1 MPIVDV
7 NGQQFEFPDTMSGDE
22 IKSVLKSKFPQQQAQ
37 PAQKQGSDNFSTY
50 GVSMGV
56 VDPIYGAGQLIP
68 RGLSAATK
76 AVGLDAV
83 SDLYKQSAER
93 VDKGYKQVS
102 GQYEA
107 QRENPDNFDWGRL
120 TGNVIS
126 PMNWVVPSGG
136 VATTGTGLGGKIAI
150 GAGMG
155 AGSAAAM
162 PVENT
167 DNYWGEKSRQ
177 AGLGAVGGTA
187 APLIGAAVNKVLNP
201 AQDAAKIAL
210 EKSGVNLSLGQKL
223 GGVYDDIE
231 QKLTSVPFMGKAI
244 QNRRNEALQQ
254 WNTSVLD
261 DIVKPLGGKITAEG
275 HEGINQVQKIASDA
289 YRMAEQK
296 MKPFSFDKDAGDA
309 IMASKQMV
317 DEMAPEYQKIYNRL
331 ITKLQTAVNGNV
343 VSPSDYKV
351 LTSEIGREIDTF
363 AGAQSPFDRKFADVL
378 ALLDDAVKGSAKRQ
392 NPEAGAMMDAADRVY
407 AQLARI
413 EGAAKSAATNKVN
426 TGVFTPNQLMSAV
439 RSADTSVRKR
449 ATAGGDAFMQDVAQ
463 RGMDVLGN
471 TVPDSGTAGRT
482 AAMMGLLSGGG
493 AAAFINPS
501 YLAALGI
508 GLGTG
513 TAAYSKTG
521 QKLANALLTKRP
533 DVVRSAGAAAAKYAP
548 YLSSPMA
555 IPLAKEGGY

>member
-22 IKSVLKSKFPQQQAQ
+22 IKSVLKNKFPQQQTQ
-37 PAQKQGSDNFSTY
+37 PEQKSGSDNFSKY

-56 VDPIYGAGQLIP
+56 IDPIYGIGQIVP
-68 RGLSAATK
+68 RALEKVTSLGGLAENPISRAY
-76 AVGLDAV
+76 GR
-83 SDLYKQSAER
+83 SAEN

-107 QRENPDNFDWGRL
+107 QRATPDDFDWGRL
-120 TGNVIS
+120 TGNVVS
-126 PMNWVVPSGG
+126 PVNWMGVGAGG
-136 VATTGTGLGGKIAI
+136 AATGLGGKMAV

-155 AGSAAAM
+155 ASSAAAM

-167 DNYWGEKSRQ
+167 DNYWEAKAKQ
-177 AGLGAVGGTA
+177 VGLGAVGGGA
-187 APLIGAAVNKVLNP
+187 APLAGAAVNKVLNP
-201 AQDAAKIAL
+201 TQDAAKLAL
-210 EKSGVNLSLGQKL
+210 EKSGVNLSVGQKM
-223 GGVYDDIE
+223 GGIYDDIE

-261 DIVKPLGGKITAEG
+261 DIVKPLGGKVTAEG
-275 HEGINQVQKIASDA
+275 HEGVNQVQKMASDA
-289 YRMAEQK
+289 YKMAEQK

-317 DEMAPEYQKIYNRL
+317 DEMAPEYQNIYNRL

-378 ALLDDAVKGSAKRQ
+378 SLLDDAVKGAAKRQ

-407 AQLARI
+407 AQLARV
-413 EGAAKSAATNKVN
+413 EGAARSAATNKVN

-463 RGMDVLGN
+463 RGIDVLGN

-493 AAAFINPS
+493 AAAFINPA

-533 DVVRSAGAAAAKYAP
+533 DVVRSAGTAASKYAP

>member
-1 MPIVDV
+1 MPIRYVDE
-7 NGQQFEFPDTMSGDE
+7 QPAEQP
-22 IKSVLKSKFPQQQAQ
+22 KSKIRFLDDAPQ
-37 PAQKQGSDNFSTY
+37 PEKTGSDNFSKY
-50 GVSMGV
+50 GVSVGI

-68 RGLSAATK
+68 RALEGITSLGGLAENP
-76 AVGLDAV
+76 V
-83 SDLYKQSAER
+83 SRAYGRSAEGI
-93 VDKGYKQVS
+93 DKGYKQVS
-102 GQYEA
+102 SQYEA
-107 QRENPDNFDWGRL
+107 QRANPDSFDWGRL
-120 TGNVIS
+120 TGNVAS
-126 PMNWVVPSGG
+126 PVNWIMPSGG
-136 VATTGTGLGGKIAI
+136 AAATGAGLTGKVAM

-162 PVENT
+162 PVSDTE
-167 DNYWGEKSRQ
+167 NYWGEKAKQ
-177 AGLGAVGGTA
+177 VGFGAIGGGL
-187 APLIGAAVNKVLNP
+187 APLAGAAVNKVLNP
-201 AQDAAKIAL
+201 SVDAAKTAL

-223 GGVYDDIE
+223 GGIYDDIE

-254 WNTSVLD
+254 WNTSVMD
-261 DIVKPLGGKITAEG
+261 DIVKPLGGKVTAGG
-275 HEGINQVQKIASDA
+275 HEGVSQVQKIASDA
-289 YRMAEQK
+289 YKMAEQK
-296 MKPFSFDKDAGDA
+296 MKPFAFDKDASDA
-309 IMASKQMV
+309 IIASKSMV

-331 ITKLQTAVNGNV
+331 ITKLQTAVDGNV
-343 VSPSDYKV
+343 VSPTDYKV

-378 ALLDDAVKGSAKRQ
+378 SLLDDAVKGSAKRQ
-392 NPEAGAMMDAADRVY
+392 NPEAGAMMDAADKVY

-413 EGAAKSAATNKVN
+413 EGAAKTAATNKVN

-471 TVPDSGTAGRT
+471 TVPDSGTAGRI
-482 AAMMGLLSGGG
+482 AAMSGLVTGGG
-493 AAAFINPS
+493 AAAFINPT
-501 YLAALGI
+501 YAAALGV

-521 QKLANALLTKRP
+521 QKLAKALFTQRP
-533 DVVRSAGAAAAKYAP
+533 EISRSAGTAAAKYAP